1 VKPRIYA
8 SMHAVAPW
16 HSGSE
21 QSNPPRY
28 LRSPRC
34 KMLDEAEVG
43 RTIIVD
49 ADKMNVRNKGL
60 ITMQ

>member
-1 VKPRIYA
+1 
-8 SMHAVAPW
+8 
-16 HSGSE
+16 
-21 QSNPPRY
+21 
-28 LRSPRC
+28 
-34 KMLDEAEVG
+34 MLDEAEVG